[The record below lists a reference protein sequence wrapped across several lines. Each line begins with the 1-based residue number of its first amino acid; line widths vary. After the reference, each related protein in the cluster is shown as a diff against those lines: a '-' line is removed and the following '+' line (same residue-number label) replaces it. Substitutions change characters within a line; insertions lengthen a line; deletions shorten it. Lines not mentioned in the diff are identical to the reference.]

1 MEYTFLDD
9 IERMHTVAFY
19 QSYYY
24 GTGEK
29 SELITSSR
37 ALSNAYRMVVS
48 RGYVFHEK

>member
-29 SELITSSR
+29 SELSVI
-37 ALSNAYRMVVS
+37 
-48 RGYVFHEK
+48 

>member
-29 SELITSSR
+29 SELITHLERFPMHIEWFDKAKIAES
-37 ALSNAYRMVVS
+37 
-48 RGYVFHEK
+48 

>member
-29 SELITSSR
+29 SELIKHLERFPMHIEWLPTKT
-37 ALSNAYRMVVS
+37 ALV
-48 RGYVFHEK
+48 

>member
-24 GTGEK
+24 GTGENQ
-29 SELITSSR
+29 S
-37 ALSNAYRMVVS
+37 
-48 RGYVFHEK
+48 